1 MWRGSEGLLVAL
13 VLLVTAVAEDCA
25 DSTSFFYKKKAKK
38 TCAYASEKP
47 DSRCKSKLVDDEGVS
62 VLQAC
67 PATCGSCSVA
77 ACEDS
82 TSWYYKKE
90 RKNCEYVAKSADR
103 CEKEDDFG
111 VSGSDACPVACET
124 CATPP
129 PTSIECADSTSF
141 FYKKKS
147 KKTCGYVSE
156 KPDNRCKLKLVD
168 DDGVS
173 VLQACPATCGSCAF
187 SPTSIA
193 PTAKPTPAPVAA
205 DACLD
210 STTWYY
216 DGKERKNC
224 EYVAKATADRCEK
237 EDDSGTS
244 ALEMCPVTC
253 GTCVSMW
260 PTAKPTSIAPTA
272 KPTSIAPT
280 AKPTPAPVAAD
291 ACLDSTTWYYD
302 GKERKNCARK
312 ATADRCEK
320 EDDSGTS
327 ALEMSDIAPTAK
339 PTPAPVAAD
348 ACLDSTTWYYDGK
361 ERKNCEY
368 VAKATAD
375 RCEKKDDSGTSALE
389 MCPVTCGTCVSMW
402 PTAKPTTMAPT
413 AKPTSIAPTFE
424 PTPGPVSS
432 CEDSMTWYYDGKER
446 KNCEY
451 VAKATADRCEKE
463 DETGTSALDACPVTC
478 GTCVSMWPTAKPTS
492 IAPTAK
498 PTSIAPTFEPTPGPV
513 GSCEDSATWYYDGKE
528 RKNCEYVAKATA
540 DRCEKED
547 ESGTSA
553 SEMCPVTCGT
563 CVSLWP
569 TAKPTSI
576 APTAKPTPGPVAAC
590 EDSASWY
597 YAGKERKNC
606 EYVAK
611 ATADRCE
618 KEDESGTSATEACP
632 VTCDTCP
639 EQPN

>member
-1 MWRGSEGLLVAL
+1 MWRGSERLLVAL

-47 DSRCKSKLVDDEGVS
+47 DTRCKSKLVDDEGVS

-67 PATCGSCSVA
+67 PATCGSCSAA

-173 VLQACPATCGSCAF
+173 VLQACPATCGSCAV
-187 SPTSIA
+187 SEPTSIA

-216 DGKERKNC
+216 N
-224 EYVAKATADRCEK
+224 
-237 EDDSGTS
+237 
-244 ALEMCPVTC
+244 
-253 GTCVSMW
+253 
-260 PTAKPTSIAPTA
+260 
-272 KPTSIAPT
+272 
-280 AKPTPAPVAAD
+280 
-291 ACLDSTTWYYD
+291 
-302 GKERKNCARK
+302 
-312 ATADRCEK
+312 
-320 EDDSGTS
+320 
-327 ALEMSDIAPTAK
+327 
-339 PTPAPVAAD
+339 
-348 ACLDSTTWYYDGK
+348 
-361 ERKNCEY
+361 
-368 VAKATAD
+368 
-375 RCEKKDDSGTSALE
+375 
-389 MCPVTCGTCVSMW
+389 
-402 PTAKPTTMAPT
+402 
-413 AKPTSIAPTFE
+413 
-424 PTPGPVSS
+424 
-432 CEDSMTWYYDGKER
+432 
-446 KNCEY
+446 
-451 VAKATADRCEKE
+451 
-463 DETGTSALDACPVTC
+463 
-478 GTCVSMWPTAKPTS
+478 
-492 IAPTAK
+492 
-498 PTSIAPTFEPTPGPV
+498 
-513 GSCEDSATWYYDGKE
+513 GKE

-563 CVSLWP
+563 CVSMWP
-569 TAKPTSI
+569 TAKPTFI

-590 EDSASWY
+590 EDSTSWY

-632 VTCDTCP
+632 ATCDTCP

>member
-1 MWRGSEGLLVAL
+1 MAGGMWRGSEGLLVAL

-47 DSRCKSKLVDDEGVS
+47 DNRCKSKLVDDEGVS

-173 VLQACPATCGSCAF
+173 VLQACPATCGSCTV
-187 SPTSIA
+187 SEPTSIA
-193 PTAKPTPAPVAA
+193 PTAKPTPAPIAADACLDSTTWYYDGKERKNCEYVAKAIADRCEKEDDSGTSALEMCPVTCGTCVSMWPTAKPTSIAPTAKPTSIAPTAKPTPAPIAA

-237 EDDSGTS
+237 KDDSGTS

-302 GKERKNCARK
+302 GKERKNCEYVAK
-312 ATADRCEK
+312 ASADRCEK
-320 EDDSGTS
+320 EDESGTS
-327 ALEMSDIAPTAK
+327 AS
-339 PTPAPVAAD
+339 
-348 ACLDSTTWYYDGK
+348 
-361 ERKNCEY
+361 
-368 VAKATAD
+368 
-375 RCEKKDDSGTSALE
+375 E

-402 PTAKPTTMAPT
+402 PTAEPTSIAPA

-424 PTPGPVSS
+424 PARPVSS

-451 VAKATADRCEKE
+451 VAKATADRCEKK
-463 DETGTSALDACPVTC
+463 TTR
-478 GTCVSMWPTAKPTS
+478 TAP
-492 IAPTAK
+492 
-498 PTSIAPTFEPTPGPV
+498 
-513 GSCEDSATWYYDGKE
+513 
-528 RKNCEYVAKATA
+528 
-540 DRCEKED
+540 
-547 ESGTSA
+547 
-553 SEMCPVTCGT
+553 
-563 CVSLWP
+563 
-569 TAKPTSI
+569 
-576 APTAKPTPGPVAAC
+576 
-590 EDSASWY
+590 
-597 YAGKERKNC
+597 
-606 EYVAK
+606 
-611 ATADRCE
+611 
-618 KEDESGTSATEACP
+618 
-632 VTCDTCP
+632 
-639 EQPN
+639 

>member
-1 MWRGSEGLLVAL
+1 MAGGKWRGSERLLVAL

-47 DSRCKSKLVDDEGVS
+47 DTRCKSKLVDDEGVS

-173 VLQACPATCGSCAF
+173 VLQACPATCGPRAV

-216 DGKERKNC
+216 NGKERKNC

-260 PTAKPTSIAPTA
+260 PTAKPT
-272 KPTSIAPT
+272 
-280 AKPTPAPVAAD
+280 
-291 ACLDSTTWYYD
+291 
-302 GKERKNCARK
+302 
-312 ATADRCEK
+312 
-320 EDDSGTS
+320 
-327 ALEMSDIAPTAK
+327 
-339 PTPAPVAAD
+339 
-348 ACLDSTTWYYDGK
+348 
-361 ERKNCEY
+361 
-368 VAKATAD
+368 
-375 RCEKKDDSGTSALE
+375 
-389 MCPVTCGTCVSMW
+389 
-402 PTAKPTTMAPT
+402 TM
-413 AKPTSIAPTFE
+413 
-424 PTPGPVSS
+424 
-432 CEDSMTWYYDGKER
+432 
-446 KNCEY
+446 
-451 VAKATADRCEKE
+451 
-463 DETGTSALDACPVTC
+463 
-478 GTCVSMWPTAKPTS
+478 
-492 IAPTAK
+492 APTAK

-547 ESGTSA
+547 DSGTSA

-590 EDSASWY
+590 EDSTSWY

-632 VTCDTCP
+632 ATCDTCP